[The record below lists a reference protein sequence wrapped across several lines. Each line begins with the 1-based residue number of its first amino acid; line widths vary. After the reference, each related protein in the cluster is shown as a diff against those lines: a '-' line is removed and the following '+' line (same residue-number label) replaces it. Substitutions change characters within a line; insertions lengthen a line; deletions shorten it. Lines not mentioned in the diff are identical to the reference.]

1 MIDNPIKSAARAKP
15 PAFEQQPLPFPIQAA
30 PPLDGAE
37 VAGIVRSVYKRH
49 QRQLSSGEQ
58 QQTFSLSPVV

>member
-1 MIDNPIKSAARAKP
+1 MIDDPIKSAARAKP